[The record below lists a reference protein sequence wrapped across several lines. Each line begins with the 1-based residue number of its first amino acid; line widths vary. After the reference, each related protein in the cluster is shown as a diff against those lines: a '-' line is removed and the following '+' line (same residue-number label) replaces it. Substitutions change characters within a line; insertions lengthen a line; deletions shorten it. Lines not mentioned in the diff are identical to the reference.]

1 MNVFAQLCILLFQIN
16 SSRSQNHI
24 TCATAEGEKVKEKTK
39 LEEIVQLQEIVGDA
53 SRATYAPFQV
63 LVTSAKKGATEGFEI
78 CGGTIIS
85 ERFVIT
91 ASHCIAEGKEPLNLT
106 THNVFVVFG
115 QLDVC
120 PARKEVIRKPK
131 GPWKDVILAKKLF
144 VHPDYHKML
153 AWENDIAIIEV
164 YIASHICVP

>member
-16 SSRSQNHI
+16 LSRSQNHI
-24 TCATAEGEKVKEKTK
+24 TCATAEGEKVKEKT
-39 LEEIVQLQEIVGDA
+39 QLQEIVGDA

-164 YIASHICVP
+164 YIATHICDP

>member
-1 MNVFAQLCILLFQIN
+1 MNAFAHFCTLIVQIN
-16 SSRSQNHI
+16 LSKSETHFLPKSQNHLK
-24 TCATAEGEKVKEKTK
+24 CATAEEEKPVVRIAGEATN
-39 LEEIVQLQEIVGDA
+39 A
-53 SRATYAPFQV
+53 SYAPFQV
-63 LVTSAKKGATEGFEI
+63 LVTTAKKGAKEGFEI

-85 ERFVIT
+85 ERYVIT
-91 ASHCIAEGKEPLNLT
+91 ASHCVTDPPKNGKEPLNLK

-120 PARKEVIRKPK
+120 PARKEVIKNPK

-164 YIASHICVP
+164 

>member
-1 MNVFAQLCILLFQIN
+1 MNAFAHFCTLIIQIN
-16 SSRSQNHI
+16 LSKSETHFLPKSQNHLK
-24 TCATAEGEKVKEKTK
+24 CATAEAEKGEWSKPVGR
-39 LEEIVQLQEIVGDA
+39 IVGEA
-53 SRATYAPFQV
+53 ANATYAPFQV
-63 LVTSAKKGATEGFEI
+63 LVTTAKKGAKEGFEI

-85 ERFVIT
+85 ERYVIT
-91 ASHCIAEGKEPLNLT
+91 ASHCVTDPPKNGKEPLNLK

-120 PARKEVIRKPK
+120 PARKDVIENPK

-144 VHPDYHKML
+144 MHPDYHKML

-164 YIASHICVP
+164 